1 MDESTGGED
10 TEYPQCSA
18 KGWVTKHVGEADDEE
33 KRDVFQVI
41 KVSSV
46 FKKQKKNTSLEYY
59 ILPT

>member
-46 FKKQKKNTSLEYY
+46 FKKQKK
-59 ILPT
+59 